1 MVQTSTLRPGIYTGY
16 GVKTVPAV
24 REAIDQKKWKEVDSE
39 VARVS
44 QVLLEEAAVIEAVSQ
59 KLAAIR

>member
-1 MVQTSTLRPGIYTGY
+1 M
-16 GVKTVPAV
+16 KTVPAV